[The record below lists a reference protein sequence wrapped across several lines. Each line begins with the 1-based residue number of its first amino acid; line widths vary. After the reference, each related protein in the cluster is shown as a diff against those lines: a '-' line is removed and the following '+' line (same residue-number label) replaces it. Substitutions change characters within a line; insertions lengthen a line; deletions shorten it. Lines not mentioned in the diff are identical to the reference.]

1 MNRNWAR
8 KTNSATAVVAVGA
21 AVFAVLGGVAMACD
35 EHDHGGHEHGSY
47 SAAGG
52 NGGNGG
58 DANANCAVPIA
69 VSIGLIGQGGDVSQ
83 CNATGGAGGNGGTGA
98 NY

>member
-1 MNRNWAR
+1 MNR
-8 KTNSATAVVAVGA
+8 
-21 AVFAVLGGVAMACD
+21 
-35 EHDHGGHEHGSY
+35 
-47 SAAGG
+47 

-69 VSIGLIGQGGDVSQ
+69 VSIGLVGQGGDVSQ